1 MQTEPANQTMKNTRF
16 IGMLL
21 IVLLV
26 CTTGA
31 QEPQRAVGTIKEGVT
46 AVLVD
51 VVVRD
56 RRGQPVRD
64 LTQADFEILE
74 DGTAQTVGSFT
85 PVLDGALASSAPA
98 PAAATA
104 PSGATPVA
112 PFAAGPAVTA
122 IVFHGLSPEGRKRAV
137 TAAQAYLGQKE
148 EMQNYIG
155 IFAIDLSLTPL
166 VPFTRN
172 GYAVRQALNVMAT
185 GSAPGLNAP
194 EMQQQRANAESA
206 AKTAASAANSATAG
220 AGAGNS
226 GAVGTAAGDAR
237 LAEMQ
242 ASIISGFQAI
252 DRDQGGYIA
261 TDALFAIVRTLGR
274 LPGRKSVVLFSEGI
288 SVPPAVARLFSGVM
302 DAANRANVSFYT
314 IDAAGLR
321 SDSGQSGVRGMVIGA
336 AGGVETSYSGDTLGG
351 PLTAGLEMNE
361 YALRS
366 DPATLLTQ
374 LARETGGQS
383 FVSSNN
389 LKPAFE
395 RVDSDLRN
403 YYMLGYT
410 PVNTVYDGRFR
421 TIQVKVKRSGVTVAA
436 RRGYF
441 AVRNPGSTPINDY
454 EAPAL
459 GALEHRPVPN
469 AFPIRA
475 GALLFP
481 ERGRPGLVPV
491 VVEVKTAPLTFQ
503 PDKDGKSYTSDFTVL
518 VRFLDANNQ
527 VVRKLSEHYEIRGE
541 LAQMDRA
548 KLGEVVFYRES
559 ELAAGVYS
567 METVVHDAPSGKSS
581 VRLGTVEVPRH
592 PENTLRMSSLVLVRS
607 GETVPEKDRR
617 PDNPLMVNGVALAP
631 NLGDAVSKGSKEVT
645 FYFAVYPGKQ
655 GGGPD
660 VMIELLQNGK
670 PVSRLPMPVPPADAS
685 GRIQQLG
692 RLPIDQ
698 LTSGTYEL
706 RAIVKQGDQQAMR
719 STLLRIAD

>member
-1 MQTEPANQTMKNTRF
+1 MNDKAISGSTAA
-16 IGMLL
+16 LL
-21 IVLLV
+21 VLLV
-26 CTTGA
+26 AAPLA
-31 QEPQRAVGTIKEGVT
+31 QEPQRAAGTIKEGVT

-64 LTQADFEILE
+64 LTQSDFEILE
-74 DGTAQTVGSFT
+74 DGVPQTVGSFT
-85 PVLDGALASSAPA
+85 PVLDGALAANAPATGTAPA
-98 PAAATA
+98 PSAA
-104 PSGATPVA
+104 PPATPL
-112 PFAAGPAVTA
+112 AAGAAVTA

-155 IFAIDLSLTPL
+155 IFAVDLSLTPL

-172 GYAVRQALNVMAT
+172 GYTVRQALNVMAT

-194 EMQQQRANAESA
+194 EMQQQRASAESA
-206 AKTAASAANSATAG
+206 AKTAAAAANSATAG

-242 ASIISGFQAI
+242 ASIISGFQAM
-252 DRDQGGYIA
+252 DRDQSGYIA

-274 LPGRKSVVLFSEGI
+274 LPGRKSVVLFSEGL
-288 SVPPAVARLFSGVM
+288 SVPTAVARLFSGVI
-302 DAANRANVSFYT
+302 DAANRSNVSFYT
-314 IDAAGLR
+314 VDAAGLR
-321 SDSGQSGVRGMVIGA
+321 SESGQSSVRGMVVGA
-336 AGGVETSYSGDTLGG
+336 GAGVETSYSGDTLGG
-351 PLTAGLEMNE
+351 PLTATLEMNE
-361 YALRS
+361 NALRS

-383 FVSSNN
+383 FTNSNN
-389 LKPAFE
+389 LRPAFE

-410 PVNTVYDGRFR
+410 PLNTAYDGRFR
-421 TIQVKVKRSGVTVAA
+421 TIQVKVKRSGVNIAA

-441 AVRNPGSTPINDY
+441 AVRNPGFAPINDY

-459 GALEHRPVPN
+459 GALEQRPIPN

-541 LAQMDRA
+541 LAQIDRA

-567 METVVHDAPSGKSS
+567 METVVHDAPSGRSS
-581 VRLGTVEVPRH
+581 VRFGTVEVPSH

-607 GETVPEKDRR
+607 GETVPDKDRR
-617 PDNPLMVNGVALAP
+617 AGNPLMVNGVALAP
-631 NLGDAVSKGSKEVT
+631 NLGEAVSRASREVT
-645 FYFAVYPGKQ
+645 FYFAVYPGRQ
-655 GGGPD
+655 GSGPD

-692 RLPIDQ
+692 RLPIDR
-698 LTSGTYEL
+698 LASGTYEL
-706 RAIVKQGDQQAMR
+706 RAVVKQGDQQAMR
-719 STLLRIAD
+719 STLLRVAD